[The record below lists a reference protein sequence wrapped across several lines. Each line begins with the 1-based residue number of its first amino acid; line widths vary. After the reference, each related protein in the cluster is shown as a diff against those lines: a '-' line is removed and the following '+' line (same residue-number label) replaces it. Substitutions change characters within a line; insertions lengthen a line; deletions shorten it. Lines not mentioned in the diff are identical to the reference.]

1 MAAETSWHR
10 YETKL
15 RHCHPMYTLAM
26 VFSYMYFIF
35 YHFRFHYAYGLHLS
49 VHTVTHWAGCDKA
62 TAGHYS
68 IGGL

>member
-1 MAAETSWHR
+1 
-10 YETKL
+10 
-15 RHCHPMYTLAM
+15 MYTLAM

-49 VHTVTHWAGCDKA
+49 VHTVTQWAGCDKA
-62 TAGHYS
+62 AGGHYS